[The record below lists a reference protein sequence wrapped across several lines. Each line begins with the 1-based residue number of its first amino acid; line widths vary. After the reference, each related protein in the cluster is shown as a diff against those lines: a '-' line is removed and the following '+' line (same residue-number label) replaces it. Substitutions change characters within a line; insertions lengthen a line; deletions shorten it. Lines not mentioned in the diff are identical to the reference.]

1 MCAPQGKN
9 TCGSGSNDP
18 IMTGFTG
25 RAFNF
30 FGDVGKTYNLIS
42 SKNHQLSARL
52 KLSVMSDHNGTT
64 MDGVGFMYKS
74 YRVLFELEGD
84 QPHGAS
90 YSLMLPGCLMTNWPV
105 ALQSNSLIP
114 MIDDCQHAPCSRC
127 QDGCR
132 SELSSAAA
140 RSVHDA

>member
-1 MCAPQGKN
+1 MRVLCILQGKN

-42 SKNHQLSARL
+42 SMNHQLSARL

-84 QPHGAS
+84 SPHGAPQRPALPRCLLTGQCD
-90 YSLMLPGCLMTNWPV
+90 SLMPMTD
-105 ALQSNSLIP
+105 AR
-114 MIDDCQHAPCSRC
+114 QHVSCGRC
-127 QDGCR
+127 QGGCR
-132 SELSSAAA
+132 SAP
-140 RSVHDA
+140 

>member
-1 MCAPQGKN
+1 MSYTIQGKN

-64 MDGVGFMYKS
+64 MDGVGFMYKA

-84 QPHGAS
+84 TPHGAS
-90 YSLMLPGCLMTNWPV
+90 QSPTLPLCLM
-105 ALQSNSLIP
+105 AGLASCAA
-114 MIDDCQHAPCSRC
+114 M
-127 QDGCR
+127 
-132 SELSSAAA
+132 AAA
-140 RSVHDA
+140 WFTRLAMRAGPLQDMP

>member
-1 MCAPQGKN
+1 
-9 TCGSGSNDP
+9 
-18 IMTGFTG
+18 MTGFTG

-42 SKNHQLSARL
+42 SMNHQLAARL

-84 QPHGAS
+84 SPKGAAQS
-90 YSLMLPGCLMTNWPV
+90 HTSPLCLMNRLPV
-105 ALQSNSLIP
+105 VL
-114 MIDDCQHAPCSRC
+114 
-127 QDGCR
+127 
-132 SELSSAAA
+132 LS
-140 RSVHDA
+140 